1 MMQVP
6 FTGSIMVALNL
17 VIYIAV
23 RILVPRTGSIAT
35 VGLITS
41 LIRFVTTPG
50 FSITPG
56 FAILMESLV
65 AEVILS
71 VMGVNRISAIVSGAA
86 LQLFVIVFRLLSTF
100 ILYGWEMRKTFFATA
115 NIILPPSLH
124 GSMIWAVIFFAGLF
138 ALIGAGVGWISY
150 SIAGRLVR
158 STNHT
163 LEKKA
168 KIETGQGS

>member
-6 FTGSIMVALNL
+6 FTGCIMVALNL

-23 RILVPRTGSIAT
+23 RVLVPRTGSIAT

-56 FAILMESLV
+56 LAILLESLV
-65 AEVILS
+65 AEAVLS
-71 VMGVNRISAIVSGAA
+71 AMGANRISAMVAGAA
-86 LQLFVIVFRLLSTF
+86 LQLFVIVFRLLSTL
-100 ILYGWEMRKTFFATA
+100 ILYGWEMRKTFFEMA
-115 NIILPPSLH
+115 NTILPPSLQD
-124 GSMIWAVIFFAGLF
+124 SVIWAVICFAGLF

-150 SIAGRLVR
+150 SIAIRLVR
-158 STNHT
+158 STNSARE
-163 LEKKA
+163 EKI
-168 KIETGQGS
+168 KIETGQES